1 MNTKAMLKSVQM
13 ETILYFRGFFGPF
26 FSFLFPL
33 MMVCLFGSLYG
44 NEPAAMFGGR
54 GSMDVSVPAYLG
66 MVIAVG
72 GLMTLPLGLI
82 EYQANKAY
90 KRFDATPM
98 GKVNIILSQIIVYF
112 LSTVA
117 GSILLVAAGKL
128 LYNIRIDGSWL
139 IILPLFLLSLVAIF
153 SFGFLITAIF
163 KNTKISQAVC
173 YLLYFLMMFL
183 SGASLPAELLTD
195 GIRAI
200 SNMLPLTHVVE
211 VMQCAFAGDPL
222 SGVRG
227 SIAVL
232 VGMAFIC
239 TVIGIILYRRRK
251 WA

>member
-1 MNTKAMLKSVQM
+1 MNTKAMRKSVQM
-13 ETILYFRGFFGPF
+13 ETVLYFRGFFGPF

-44 NEPAAMFGGR
+44 NEPAALFGGR

-90 KRFDATPM
+90 KRFDATPI
-98 GKVNIILSQIIVYF
+98 GKVNIILSQMLVYF
-112 LSTVA
+112 LSTVV
-117 GSILLVAAGKL
+117 GSLILVAAGKL
-128 LYNIRIDGSWL
+128 LYNIHIDGSWL
-139 IILPLFLLSLVAIF
+139 IILPLFLLSLAAMF

-173 YLLYFLMMFL
+173 YILYFLMMFL

-195 GIRAI
+195 GIRTI
-200 SNMLPLTHVVE
+200 SNVLPLTHVVE

-222 SGVRG
+222 SGVWG

-232 VGMAFIC
+232 AGVTLIS
-239 TVIGIILYRRRK
+239 TVIGVTMYRRRK